1 MRLLN
6 ALKADIIFQYRQGF
20 YWIYLLITLV
30 YMTIMSKLPEGNIKA
45 VGVMLA
51 VFSDPSML
59 GFFFIGGIVM
69 LEKVQG
75 VIKYLG
81 VTPVYAWEYLLAKAL
96 SLSLVSLAAGSL
108 ITKVTYKGEVR
119 FGLLLLGILLSSVF
133 FTLYGFLIAAWARTI
148 NQYFIKMVPF
158 MVLIALPCFSFLLK
172 EQSVLFDLFPS
183 VAGLRLI
190 QGAFFGIPSS
200 RALLNVF
207 ILLVETGIILILA
220 KDTYI
225 KMLVSEEE

>member
-6 ALKADIIFQYRQGF
+6 ALKTDIIFQYRQGF

-69 LEKVQG
+69 MEKVQG

>member
-6 ALKADIIFQYRQGF
+6 ALKTDIIFQYRQGF

-81 VTPVYAWEYLLAKAL
+81 VTPVYSWEYLLAKAL

>member
-81 VTPVYAWEYLLAKAL
+81 VTPVYSWEYLLAKAL

>member
-6 ALKADIIFQYRQGF
+6 ALKTDIIFQYRQGF